1 MRERDYKAIVLDLFD
16 TLVTWDP
23 SLLPM
28 VQWHGREFRS
38 TTPILFPILE
48 REFGERFDRDRFLDA
63 HSKVYEEIFAERSRQ
78 EIEITCHQRFTR
90 TLERLGLENSH
101 AHRLAEELRREHMK
115 RVRAVT
121 SAPEHRL
128 EAVKRLRARYRL
140 GLLSNFDDA
149 ATGHEIMHDT
159 GVRELFDLVV
169 ISAEVGMRKPNLRIF
184 EHVSRALGLESHEI
198 LFVGDTPHEDVI
210 GAKRAGMAV
219 AWINKHGKPFPEGI
233 AEPDLVINDL
243 AELPERLGC

>member
-1 MRERDYKAIVLDLFD
+1 MRDHDYKAVVLDLFD

-38 TTPILFPILE
+38 TTPILFPILQ
-48 REFGERFDRDRFLDA
+48 REFGERFDRERFMDA
-63 HSKVYEEIFAERSRQ
+63 HSKVYEEVIAEKVRDG
-78 EIEITCHQRFTR
+78 IEITCHQRFTR
-90 TLERLGLENSH
+90 TLERIGIEYSR

-128 EAVKRLRARYRL
+128 QAVKRLRARYRL

-184 EHVSRALGLESHEI
+184 EHTSRALGLEPGEI

-243 AELPERLGC
+243 GELPERLGC